1 MPFCRSVKTINCNR
15 SMNNRVAIVTGA
27 SRGIGKS
34 IALRLLDQGYRVSV
48 ISNDKHELAEAF
60 AHVSRERVLIQDGD
74 LSDLDF
80 AHQVVQCTLEH
91 WRSIDVLINN
101 AAWRVSET
109 LRTMSLEN
117 WEKTIRICLT
127 TPTFLSKWV
136 APSMEAQHRGV
147 IVNISSIMADLPG
160 GTGAAYTAAKG
171 AMLSLTYELAALL
184 GPSGVR
190 VVAVSPGNI
199 TTQLSRDFVNDRGEN
214 ISEILVKDFE
224 AHTPLQRSGHP
235 DEVAAAVAW
244 ICSDEAAY
252 ITGTNLTIDGGF
264 SRNFNSYH
272 LKKIQFPEQF

>member
-1 MPFCRSVKTINCNR
+1 
-15 SMNNRVAIVTGA
+15 MNSRVAIITGA

-34 IALRLLDQGYRVSV
+34 IAFKLLDQGYCVTV
-48 ISNDKHELAEAF
+48 ISEDKDELKEAF
-60 AHVSRERVLIQDGD
+60 TQISEDRVFIQEGD
-74 LSDLDF
+74 LVDLDF
-80 AHQVVQCTLEH
+80 AHRVVKRAFDK
-91 WRSIDVLINN
+91 WGRIDVLINN
-101 AAWRVSET
+101 AAWRVGET
-109 LRTMSLEN
+109 VRTMSIEN
-117 WEKTIRICLT
+117 WEKTIRVCLT
-127 TPTFLSKWV
+127 TPAFLAKWV
-136 APSMEAQHRGV
+136 APYMEKQQRGV

-160 GTGAAYTAAKG
+160 GTGAAYVASKG
-171 AMLSLTYELAALL
+171 AILSLTYELATLL

-199 TTQLSRDFVNDRGEN
+199 KTQLSQDFTNERGEN

-224 AHTPLQRSGHP
+224 IHTPLQRSGHP

-272 LKKIQFPEQF
+272 LKKIQFPGQF